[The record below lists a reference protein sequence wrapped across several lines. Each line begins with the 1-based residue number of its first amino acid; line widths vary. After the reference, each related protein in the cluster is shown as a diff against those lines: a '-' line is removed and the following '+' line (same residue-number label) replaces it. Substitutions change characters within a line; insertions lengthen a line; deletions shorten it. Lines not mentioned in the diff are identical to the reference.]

1 MAAPA
6 EDHNLMPGGPR
17 AGLPQGDYRLVLST
31 LAFVTSAALLGG
43 MLYFALGFAPLVFT
57 RLPAETAARF
67 IRAVFPVYYAMGAGT
82 ALLATLLLLPTGRW
96 AALALAA
103 VVAGGF
109 LLARF
114 VLMPAIN
121 AARPRDRGRRRREP
135 PLRQAPR
142 RQRRAERGAGVGAG
156 RDPGVAWA
164 GVGYETVCT

>member
-1 MAAPA
+1 M
-6 EDHNLMPGGPR
+6 
-17 AGLPQGDYRLVLST
+17 LST

-103 VVAGGF
+103 AVAAGF
-109 LLARF
+109 LVARF
-114 VLMPAIN
+114 ALMPAVN
-121 AARPRDRGRRRREP
+121 AARDAGLAGDAAANRRFAR
-135 PLRQAPR
+135 LHGGSVALNGAQAL
-142 RQRRAERGAGVGAG
+142 ALVGLLVLLAK
-156 RDPGVAWA
+156 D
-164 GVGYETVCT
+164 